1 MRPIRNPLSS
11 HVADR
16 IRTLRLTHPDGLS
29 QEDLAKAIGVATNT
43 VSRWETGTYRPRVE
57 DLDALAR
64 YFGVSVQEF
73 FPDAR
78 PSADD
83 GRLGALLR
91 AAKNLD
97 AEDLDELRRFAEFRQ
112 ASARYRKKAPA
123 SRAPKA

>member
-1 MRPIRNPLSS
+1 MKNPLSS
-11 HVADR
+11 YVAEK
-16 IRTLRLTHPDGLS
+16 IREFRLAHPDGLS
-29 QEDLAKAIGVATNT
+29 QEGLAKAIGVATNT

-64 YFGVSVQEF
+64 YFGVSVQVF
-73 FPDAR
+73 FPDVSPPAE
-78 PSADD
+78 D

-97 AEDLDELRRFAEFRQ
+97 ADDLDELRRFAEFRQ
-112 ASARYRKKAPA
+112 ASARNKKKAPP